1 MWRTVV
7 AVFAFARTLEAGSAP
22 VGSGMSLSLVCAETV
37 QSNVLGDLVTGFS
50 DRVLPITRRPPATGY
65 VVLYPWQAGPSGFC
79 PAEELN
85 GTGPVFVRSAVR
97 SLATI
102 LHASAVALGGSC
114 VQAASVLG
122 GLDAAEKV
130 QAVDNVLGN
139 VTATALNNATV
150 DMVAEL
156 TCLGE
161 TGQVNDVLLARM
173 SAGATMYKAHGRDPL
188 QYSGWVWVYGDVTP
202 VILSAVGSCS
212 HTRCE
217 QSVPVA
223 SNVSSSLLDMAPA
236 IAKAAA
242 ACHTL
247 QLCATASA
255 ALLVN
260 VEGCHYEAS
269 YTSLLQAQYRVQW
282 TCQYF

>member
-1 MWRTVV
+1 
-7 AVFAFARTLEAGSAP
+7 
-22 VGSGMSLSLVCAETV
+22 
-37 QSNVLGDLVTGFS
+37 
-50 DRVLPITRRPPATGY
+50 
-65 VVLYPWQAGPSGFC
+65 
-79 PAEELN
+79 LN

-102 LHASAVALGGSC
+102 LNASAVALGGSC

-150 DMVAEL
+150 VMVAEL